1 MKPYKLIISAAFA
14 MAVAPQALA
23 DEGLDTYKAACT
35 ACHTPGIAGAPK
47 TGDATAWKDRLAKG
61 EETLIKNA
69 VEGFTGDTGFMPPKG
84 GRMDLSDEA
93 VAAAVK
99 YMIAEAT
106 K

>member
-1 MKPYKLIISAAFA
+1 MKGSKLIITAVLA
-14 MAVAPQALA
+14 MAVAPQVLA
-23 DEGLDTYKAACT
+23 NEGVDTYKAACT

-47 TGDATAWKDRLAKG
+47 TGDAAAWKDRLSKG

-93 VAAAVK
+93 IAAAVK
-99 YMIAEAT
+99 YMIAEAA